1 MARWEGIKT
10 IADFPQPEVI
20 VWEDNW
26 EVFMLY
32 ARNQSQWRSSG
43 DRVIGLDYN
52 VIYSDMTLRAIPVER
67 QKELMSDLLTI
78 EAAARKYI

>member
-1 MARWEGIKT
+1 
-10 IADFPQPEVI
+10 
-20 VWEDNW
+20 
-26 EVFMLY
+26 MLY

-52 VIYSDMTLRAIPVER
+52 VIYTDMSLRAIPVER
-67 QKELMSDLLTI
+67 QQELMSDLLTI